1 MTTVPM
7 ENVLGMGLDGEG
19 GADTASSFGLPGASV
34 KRGSRSLPLQ
44 KPAKFLV
51 LIDSGGAMV
60 ARLFDEARV
69 QVAEFDATSEE
80 VAVMTSG
87 LVPGRGAEAPEW
99 DRPLQGH
106 APQERREAQVYTLDV

>member
-1 MTTVPM
+1 MTAVPAD
-7 ENVLGMGLDGEG
+7 NVLGMGMIGEE
-19 GADTASSFGLPGASV
+19 GADTASSLGLLGATV
-34 KRGSRSLPLQ
+34 RHGSRSLPMQ

-51 LIDSGGAMV
+51 LIDAGGAMV

-69 QVAEFDATSEE
+69 QVAEFDAAAEE

-106 APQERREAQVYTLDV
+106 NPHERREAQVYTLDV

>member
-1 MTTVPM
+1 MSPPSVDS
-7 ENVLGMGLDGEG
+7 VRGMDMDSGD
-19 GADTASSFGLPGASV
+19 ASDAASSLGVSSGGV
-34 KRGSRSLPLQ
+34 KHISRSLPLQ

-60 ARLFDEARV
+60 ARLFDEARL

-87 LVPGRGAEAPEW
+87 LVPGNGADAAEW
-99 DRPLQGH
+99 DRPLLGH
-106 APQERREAQVYTLDV
+106 NRQERREAQVYTLDV

>member
-1 MTTVPM
+1 M
-7 ENVLGMGLDGEG
+7 
-19 GADTASSFGLPGASV
+19 
-34 KRGSRSLPLQ
+34 Q

-60 ARLFDEARV
+60 ARLFDEQRV

-87 LVPGRGAEAPEW
+87 LVPDEGADAADW
-99 DRPLQGH
+99 DKPLLGH
-106 APQERREAQVYTLDV
+106 NPQERREAQVYTLDV

>member
-1 MTTVPM
+1 M
-7 ENVLGMGLDGEG
+7 NGWDGSDE
-19 GADTASSFGLPGASV
+19 ASSLGVSSAGV
-34 KRGSRSLPLQ
+34 QRGPRSLPLQ

-87 LVPGRGAEAPEW
+87 LVPGDGADAEEW
-99 DRPLQGH
+99 DKPLRGH
-106 APQERREAQVYTLDV
+106 SPQERREAQVYTLDV